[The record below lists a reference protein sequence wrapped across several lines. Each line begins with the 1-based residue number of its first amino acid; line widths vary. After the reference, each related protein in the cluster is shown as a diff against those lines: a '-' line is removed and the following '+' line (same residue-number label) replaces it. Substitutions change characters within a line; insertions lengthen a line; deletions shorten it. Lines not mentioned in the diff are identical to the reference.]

1 MDTDLPN
8 RMVKMVVSDWN
19 AFKTEDAERRLVS
32 SPGLQAKID
41 ELVKK
46 YDGGRSFVR
55 RSGTEDVVRVYAE
68 ARLKGL
74 ADGEID
80 IDSLNIS
87 DMVVYRTG
95 IPRRWIGVRRGRGRS
110 STASQGVL

>member
-1 MDTDLPN
+1 MDIDLPN

-46 YDGGRSFVR
+46 YDGGRSFI
-55 RSGTEDVVRVYAE
+55 
-68 ARLKGL
+68 LIL
-74 ADGEID
+74 
-80 IDSLNIS
+80 
-87 DMVVYRTG
+87 
-95 IPRRWIGVRRGRGRS
+95 
-110 STASQGVL
+110 